1 MSNKK
6 VKNNLIHENI
16 DSNIDTT
23 SKFWSARKPQQIPL
37 FASYGSLVTNFQQKF
52 IEYSFVE
59 LKLLN
64 LYLHAMLKFIFA

>member
-6 VKNNLIHENI
+6 VKNNLIHKNI
-16 DSNIDTT
+16 DSNIDNT
-23 SKFWSARKPQQIPL
+23 SRFWSARKPQQIPL
-37 FASYGSLVTNFQQKF
+37 FASFQQKF
-52 IEYSFVE
+52 IGYSFVE